1 LKILNFYFFSIRLK
15 IILNKID
22 IQHNFIPI
30 LPKIL
35 EYVVYALK
43 SLKES
48 SLLKAALLVLNSI
61 VREAKTNFTVYSNEI
76 IPLLIEI
83 LINNDVSRNNKL
95 IAITNIGEISINIC
109 EAFLPYLDPV
119 MKLLFSAAQLA
130 VTQADKVILF

>member
-1 LKILNFYFFSIRLK
+1 
-15 IILNKID
+15 
-22 IQHNFIPI
+22 
-30 LPKIL
+30 L

-61 VREAKTNFTVYSNEI
+61 VREAKTNFSQYSNEI

-83 LINNDVSRNNKL
+83 LTNNDVSRNNKL
-95 IAITNIGEISINIC
+95 IAITNIGEISLNIC

-130 VTQADKVILF
+130 ITQADSVNINLFKFFFVKFFLYNNNYINNNFRMMKKQKNI